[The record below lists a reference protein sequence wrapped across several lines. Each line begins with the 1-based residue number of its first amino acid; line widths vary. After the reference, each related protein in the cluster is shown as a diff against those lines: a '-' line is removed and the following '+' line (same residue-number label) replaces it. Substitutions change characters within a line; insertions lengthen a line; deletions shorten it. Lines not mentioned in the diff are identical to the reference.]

1 MTYTTYPEAAGL
13 TVTCTANDC
22 VVASDNTALFHE
34 TNIKPLDSFH
44 RTLTVTNSQD
54 TALDFTFHVKDSTFI
69 DPNTPNLGGVMLI
82 SITNE
87 NTGKIII
94 SQVPLESLK
103 GQSIA
108 LGSIPAHSSTAY
120 TVTASMQDVGNEYQQ
135 AIVVFDL
142 DFTITA
148 TTTQAEPSVLA
159 ESISRVLGAFN
170 LPETGIQ
177 GVGYSSIF
185 LVAAMCLI
193 TVGLFLRYIAKKLR
207 HS

>member
-1 MTYTTYPEAAGL
+1 
-13 TVTCTANDC
+13 
-22 VVASDNTALFHE
+22 
-34 TNIKPLDSFH
+34 
-44 RTLTVTNSQD
+44 
-54 TALDFTFHVKDSTFI
+54 
-69 DPNTPNLGGVMLI
+69 MLI

-87 NTGKIII
+87 NTGEIII

-120 TVTASMQDVGNEYQQ
+120 TVTGSMQDVGNEYQQ

-159 ESISRVLGAFN
+159 ESISRVLGASN